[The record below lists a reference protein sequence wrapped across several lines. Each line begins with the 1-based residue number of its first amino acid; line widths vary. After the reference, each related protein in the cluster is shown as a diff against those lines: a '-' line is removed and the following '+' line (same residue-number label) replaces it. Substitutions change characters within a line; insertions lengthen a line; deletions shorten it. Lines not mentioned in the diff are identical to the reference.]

1 MADINTAKE
10 AIEKTGFLDVDIDPT
25 LDLFTAIEKLKKE
38 KNAIILAHYYQ
49 EPDIQDVADYIGD
62 SLGLAQKAEKTEA
75 DIIVFA
81 GVHFMAETAKIL
93 NPSKKVLLPDL
104 KAGCSL
110 SDSAPPPLF
119 KLFKDKH
126 PGHKIIT
133 YINCSAG
140 IKALSDIICTSS
152 NAKKIVESLPANQP
166 IIFAPDKNLG
176 AYINKQTGRNM
187 VLWNGAC
194 MVHEIFSLEKI
205 TKLKIR
211 HPQAKVIAH
220 PECEEAVLN
229 VADFIGSTTGLLNF
243 TKKDPATAFIVA
255 TETGILHQMQ
265 KASPDKTFIPAPPN
279 NSCACNDC
287 PHMKLNTL
295 EKLYLCME
303 YELPEIT
310 MDETLRIAAARPIN
324 SEPETRNNGRN
335 FMNAK
340 KTKSIT
346 AASEPEPIV
355 LISQFART
363 AAASACNGTPALR
376 ISISGCERLASSP
389 ADSSNC

>member
-1 MADINTAKE
+1 MADINTAVE
-10 AIEKTGFLDVDIDPT
+10 AINVNGFLDIDIDPT
-25 LDLFTAIEKLKKE
+25 IDLFAEIEKLKKE

-62 SLGLAQKAEKTEA
+62 SLGLAQQAEKTKA

-126 PGHKIIT
+126 PGHKVIT

-152 NAKKIVESLPANQP
+152 NAQKIVESLPVDQP

-220 PECEEAVLN
+220 PECEDPVLKI
-229 VADFIGSTTGLLNF
+229 ADFIGSTTGLLNF
-243 TKKDPATAFIVA
+243 TKTDSAKEFIVA

-265 KASPDKTFIPAPPN
+265 KSSPEKTFIPAPPN

-295 EKLYLCME
+295 EKLYLCLK
-303 YELPEIT
+303 YELPEIL
-310 MDETLRIAAARPIN
+310 MDEDLRVA
-324 SEPETRNNGRN
+324 
-335 FMNAK
+335 AK
-340 KTKSIT
+340 K
-346 AASEPEPIV
+346 PIDEM
-355 LISQFART
+355 LKISAQY
-363 AAASACNGTPALR
+363 GL
-376 ISISGCERLASSP
+376 
-389 ADSSNC
+389 

>member
-1 MADINTAKE
+1 MTDINSAK
-10 AIEKTGFLDVDIDPT
+10 ANIENTGFLDLDINPEI
-25 LDLFTAIEKLKKE
+25 DLIAEIEKLKKE

-62 SLGLAQKAEKTEA
+62 SLGLAQKAEKTDA

-93 NPSKKVLLPDL
+93 NPTKKVLLPDL

-119 KLFKDKH
+119 KLFKEKH
-126 PGHKIIT
+126 PDHLVVT

-152 NAKKIVESLPANQP
+152 NAQKIVESLPADQP

-187 VLWNGAC
+187 LLWNGAC

-211 HPQAKVIAH
+211 HPKAKVIAH
-220 PECEEAVLN
+220 PECEAPVLAI
-229 VADFIGSTTGLLNF
+229 ADYIGSTTGLLKF
-243 TKKDPATAFIVA
+243 TQKDEATEYIIA

-265 KASPDKTFIPAPPN
+265 KNNPNKTFIPAPPN

-295 EKLYLCME
+295 EKLYLCMK

-310 MDETLRIAAARPIN
+310 MNKELRLA
-324 SEPETRNNGRN
+324 
-335 FMNAK
+335 AK
-340 KTKSIT
+340 K
-346 AASEPEPIV
+346 PIEKM
-355 LISQFART
+355 LEISARY
-363 AAASACNGTPALR
+363 GL
-376 ISISGCERLASSP
+376 
-389 ADSSNC
+389 